1 MRSRTGFVSRA
12 PASLHRMSPAAA
24 PDALPLLDAYRADHD
39 VAALVARL
47 EGLDAAGS
55 LLTTAA
61 PGAVLSALRPQEDL
75 WWSPLPLVVACHL
88 PSTPAQVAGRLADA
102 FLTGA
107 DGDLVGAYA
116 RRRMEGRGREWCA
129 ELVGRVTARSGWNAT
144 IWPLLHRLVLA
155 HDLEPPDSPEYWR
168 AWCAASAR
176 PRPGA
181 RWAQC
186 FVAACAAPGALGE
199 PAADPDGPQAP
210 HLSRD
215 RRRAAAE
222 QTVRCAMA
230 GLRRAE
236 DVDDDAL
243 TGALVGVFERGDRP
257 GVQRAAL
264 AWLRALDLEDR
275 LALHRDRLIG
285 ALPQAHSSVVIRL
298 CPRLLEAG
306 PDDEALTSLALTVLA
321 RPERTARRMVLR
333 ALTGLDS
340 PGQELVEQV
349 RELVAEPDVTTARLA
364 SRLLSAWAES
374 GAAPERAGRGAG
386 PAPLGLWREPEP
398 RPPAELAW
406 SAPLI
411 AADPPWLS
419 GLLGSDRMLIE
430 ADRPSEAAERL
441 YAQLV
446 AVGFDLGA
454 ASVARTVLSRAPA
467 GGFLQGLPLLRWARS
482 AARGRPFRRGPGG
495 WWDDLDTARAVEALN
510 AVGRVPCLLSTPTHE
525 AWRLSW
531 PAFVERVRAHG
542 RAGAAPG
549 RCDLL
554 SALDRLDRVEAE
566 DLGSLPDLPVAGTGT
581 GLLAV
586 LRVRALANPGGGSF
600 ELREGRA
607 PGSPRVPRV
616 RGDEPACLD
625 LLGLRRAW
633 RRRGSDWFSG
643 HPALSAGLLPTR
655 TLRPTAMMLRRH
667 LTGHRQSPGSCAV
680 LIGSARR
687 VHPALVL
694 LALHVLPDADAAERE
709 ELASAL
715 LGAWEDGRLRPD
727 ALVEAWR
734 GPWRDDDAPLD
745 APAAGALLVAVARA
759 GALALVWP
767 ALRLV
772 AEDLAATSP
781 MTASASA
788 VLESLTGLLPDVIDA
803 RRRGAAGAET
813 RMPAIRRLAAGGGGN
828 RAVRSARVLVG
839 LLDDRPDGLPNPPPA
854 SAPGAA
860 QGSTGMCAGSA
871 EAMRS
876 SVQ

>member
-1 MRSRTGFVSRA
+1 MRSRTGFVSWA
-12 PASLHRMSPAAA
+12 TASLHRMSPAAG
-24 PDALPLLDAYRADHD
+24 PDTLSPLDAYRADHD
-39 VAALVARL
+39 VAALIARL

-61 PGAVLSALRPQEDL
+61 PGRVLSALRAQEDL
-75 WWSPLPLVVACHL
+75 RWSLLPLVVACHL
-88 PSTPAQVAGRLADA
+88 PSTPAQVADRLADA
-102 FLTGA
+102 FLMGA
-107 DGDLVGAYA
+107 DGDLVRAYA
-116 RRRMEGRGREWCA
+116 QRRLEGRGRRWCA
-129 ELVGRVTARSGWNAT
+129 ELVGRVTARRGWSDT

-155 HDLEPPDSPEYWR
+155 HDLELPDSPEYWR
-168 AWCAASAR
+168 IWCAVSAR
-176 PRPGA
+176 PRPGE

-186 FVAACAAPGALGE
+186 FAAACAAPGALGG
-199 PAADPDGPQAP
+199 PAADDGPPQDP
-210 HLSRD
+210 RLSRD

-222 QTVRCAMA
+222 RAVRRAMA

-243 TGALVGVFERGDRP
+243 LGALLGIFERGD
-257 GVQRAAL
+257 GLGAQRAAL
-264 AWLRALDLEDR
+264 AWLRALDLEDCLVR
-275 LALHRDRLIG
+275 HCDRLIG
-285 ALPQAHSSVVIRL
+285 ALPQAHSSVVTRL
-298 CPRLLEAG
+298 CPRLLEAEL
-306 PDDEALTSLALTVLA
+306 DDEALTSLALIVLA
-321 RPERTARRMVLR
+321 RPERTVRRTVLR

-349 RELVAEPDVTTARLA
+349 RELTAEPDVNTARLA
-364 SRLLSAWAES
+364 FRLLSAWESS
-374 GAAPERAGRGAG
+374 GAAPVRDARDAG

-419 GLLGSDRMLIE
+419 GLLGSDQMLIE
-430 ADRPSEAAERL
+430 TDRASEAAERL

-454 ASVARTVLSRAPA
+454 AAVARTVLSRAPA
-467 GGFLQGLPLLRWARS
+467 NGVVQDLLLLRWARR
-482 AARGRPFRRGPGG
+482 AARGRPFGRGPGG
-495 WWDDLDTARAVEALN
+495 WWNDLDTARTVEALN

-531 PAFVERVRAHG
+531 PAFVERVRAYG
-542 RAGAAPG
+542 RAGVAPG

-554 SALDRLDRVEAE
+554 SALDRLDRVEVE

-607 PGSPRVPRV
+607 PGSPRGPRV
-616 RGDEPACLD
+616 LGDEPACLD

-633 RRRGSDWFSG
+633 RRRGSHWFSD
-643 HPALSAGLLPTR
+643 HPALSAGLLPTC
-655 TLRPTAMMLRRH
+655 TLRPAAVMLRRH

-687 VHPALVL
+687 VHPPLVL
-694 LALHVLPDADAAERE
+694 LAFHVLPDAEAADRE

-715 LGAWEDGRLRPD
+715 LSAGEDGRLCPD

-734 GPWRDDDAPLD
+734 GPWRADGGPLD
-745 APAAGALLVAVARA
+745 APAVGALLVTVARA

-781 MTASASA
+781 MTARASA

-813 RMPAIRRLAAGGGGN
+813 QMPAIRRLAAGGGGN
-828 RAVRSARVLVG
+828 RAVLSARVLVG
-839 LLDDRPDGLPNPPPA
+839 LLDDQPDGLPDPA
-854 SAPGAA
+854 WAPGPA
-860 QGSTGMCAGSA
+860 QGSSGMRAGSA

>member
-1 MRSRTGFVSRA
+1 
-12 PASLHRMSPAAA
+12 
-24 PDALPLLDAYRADHD
+24 
-39 VAALVARL
+39 
-47 EGLDAAGS
+47 
-55 LLTTAA
+55 
-61 PGAVLSALRPQEDL
+61 
-75 WWSPLPLVVACHL
+75 
-88 PSTPAQVAGRLADA
+88 
-102 FLTGA
+102 
-107 DGDLVGAYA
+107 
-116 RRRMEGRGREWCA
+116 
-129 ELVGRVTARSGWNAT
+129 
-144 IWPLLHRLVLA
+144 
-155 HDLEPPDSPEYWR
+155 
-168 AWCAASAR
+168 
-176 PRPGA
+176 
-181 RWAQC
+181 
-186 FVAACAAPGALGE
+186 
-199 PAADPDGPQAP
+199 
-210 HLSRD
+210 
-215 RRRAAAE
+215 
-222 QTVRCAMA
+222 
-230 GLRRAE
+230 
-236 DVDDDAL
+236 
-243 TGALVGVFERGDRP
+243 
-257 GVQRAAL
+257 
-264 AWLRALDLEDR
+264 
-275 LALHRDRLIG
+275 
-285 ALPQAHSSVVIRL
+285 
-298 CPRLLEAG
+298 
-306 PDDEALTSLALTVLA
+306 
-321 RPERTARRMVLR
+321 MVLR

-364 SRLLSAWAES
+364 SRLLSAWAGS

-467 GGFLQGLPLLRWARS
+467 SGFLQGLPLLRWARS
-482 AARGRPFRRGPGG
+482 TARGRPFRRGPGG

-510 AVGRVPCLLSTPTHE
+510 AVGRVPCLLSTPTHG

-531 PAFVERVRAHG
+531 PAFVERVRAHE

-616 RGDEPACLD
+616 LGDEPACLD

-667 LTGHRQSPGSCAV
+667 LTGHRQSPGNCAV

-694 LALHVLPDADAAERE
+694 LALHVLPDADAADRE

-745 APAAGALLVAVARA
+745 ASAVGALLVAVARA

-813 RMPAIRRLAAGGGGN
+813 RMPAIRRLAAGSGGN

-839 LLDDRPDGLPNPPPA
+839 LLDDRPDGLLDPPPT

-860 QGSTGMCAGSA
+860 QGASGMGAGSA

>member
-1 MRSRTGFVSRA
+1 
-12 PASLHRMSPAAA
+12 
-24 PDALPLLDAYRADHD
+24 
-39 VAALVARL
+39 
-47 EGLDAAGS
+47 
-55 LLTTAA
+55 
-61 PGAVLSALRPQEDL
+61 
-75 WWSPLPLVVACHL
+75 
-88 PSTPAQVAGRLADA
+88 
-102 FLTGA
+102 
-107 DGDLVGAYA
+107 
-116 RRRMEGRGREWCA
+116 
-129 ELVGRVTARSGWNAT
+129 
-144 IWPLLHRLVLA
+144 
-155 HDLEPPDSPEYWR
+155 
-168 AWCAASAR
+168 
-176 PRPGA
+176 
-181 RWAQC
+181 
-186 FVAACAAPGALGE
+186 
-199 PAADPDGPQAP
+199 
-210 HLSRD
+210 
-215 RRRAAAE
+215 
-222 QTVRCAMA
+222 
-230 GLRRAE
+230 
-236 DVDDDAL
+236 
-243 TGALVGVFERGDRP
+243 
-257 GVQRAAL
+257 
-264 AWLRALDLEDR
+264 
-275 LALHRDRLIG
+275 
-285 ALPQAHSSVVIRL
+285 
-298 CPRLLEAG
+298 
-306 PDDEALTSLALTVLA
+306 
-321 RPERTARRMVLR
+321 
-333 ALTGLDS
+333 
-340 PGQELVEQV
+340 
-349 RELVAEPDVTTARLA
+349 
-364 SRLLSAWAES
+364 
-374 GAAPERAGRGAG
+374 
-386 PAPLGLWREPEP
+386 
-398 RPPAELAW
+398 
-406 SAPLI
+406 
-411 AADPPWLS
+411 
-419 GLLGSDRMLIE
+419 MLIE

-566 DLGSLPDLPVAGTGT
+566 DLGRLPDLPVAGTGT

-616 RGDEPACLD
+616 LGDEPACLD

-667 LTGHRQSPGSCAV
+667 LTGHRQSPGNCAV

-694 LALHVLPDADAAERE
+694 LALHVLPDADAADRE

-745 APAAGALLVAVARA
+745 ASAVGALLVAVARA

-839 LLDDRPDGLPNPPPA
+839 LLDDRPDGGLPDPPPA

-860 QGSTGMCAGSA
+860 QGASGMGAGSA

>member
-176 PRPGA
+176 PRPGT

-186 FVAACAAPGALGE
+186 FAAACAAPGALGE

-374 GAAPERAGRGAG
+374 GAG

-510 AVGRVPCLLSTPTHE
+510 AVGRVPCLLSTPTHG

-531 PAFVERVRAHG
+531 PAFVERVRAHE

-566 DLGSLPDLPVAGTGT
+566 DLGRLPDLPVAGTGT
-581 GLLAV
+581 GLLAA

-655 TLRPTAMMLRRH
+655 TLRPAAMMLRRH

-694 LALHVLPDADAAERE
+694 LALHVLPGADAAERE

-839 LLDDRPDGLPNPPPA
+839 LLDDRPDGGLPDP
-854 SAPGAA
+854 APGAA
-860 QGSTGMCAGSA
+860 QGSSGMCAGSA

>member
-55 LLTTAA
+55 LLTTTA

-186 FVAACAAPGALGE
+186 FAAACAAPGALGE
-199 PAADPDGPQAP
+199 PAADPDDPQDP
-210 HLSRD
+210 HLSQD

-222 QTVRCAMA
+222 RAVRCAMA

-411 AADPPWLS
+411 AADPPGLS

-467 GGFLQGLPLLRWARS
+467 SGFLQGLPLLRWARR
-482 AARGRPFRRGPGG
+482 AARGRPLRRGPGG

-510 AVGRVPCLLSTPTHE
+510 AVGRVPCLLSTPTHG

-531 PAFVERVRAHG
+531 PAFVERVRAHE

-566 DLGSLPDLPVAGTGT
+566 DLGRLPDLPVAGTGT
-581 GLLAV
+581 GLLAA

-655 TLRPTAMMLRRH
+655 TLRPAAMMLRRH

-694 LALHVLPDADAAERE
+694 LALHVLPDADAADRE

-734 GPWRDDDAPLD
+734 GPWRADDAPLD
-745 APAAGALLVAVARA
+745 APAVGALLVAVARA

-839 LLDDRPDGLPNPPPA
+839 LLDDRPDGGLPDP
-854 SAPGAA
+854 APGAA
-860 QGSTGMCAGSA
+860 QGSSGMDAGSA